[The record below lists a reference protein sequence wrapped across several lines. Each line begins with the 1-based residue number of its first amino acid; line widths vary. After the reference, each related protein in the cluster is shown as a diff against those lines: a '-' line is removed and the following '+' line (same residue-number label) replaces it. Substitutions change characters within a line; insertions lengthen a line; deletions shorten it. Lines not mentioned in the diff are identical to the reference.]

1 MIVALANKFNEEPGR
16 YGFVHND
23 RLYLTVTGIKL
34 NNPNAEISSSDD
46 VITFTDAVDLAT
58 NEPVEI
64 AINFIVD
71 PADSTISQV
80 ESRTTRFRSINIS
93 QGSQLLIDD
102 AALATFQQEFQQW
115 KDGPGKRMVTSFNPD
130 FSSVENFKTSVM
142 NWMMNSASAK
152 RAILSIRKGLE
163 RENAS
168 QSSIDLLQSLLDYDG
183 TVTQINLQ
191 PDDIVRSDTARYLIN
206 DV

>member
-1 MIVALANKFNEEPGR
+1 
-16 YGFVHND
+16 
-23 RLYLTVTGIKL
+23 
-34 NNPNAEISSSDD
+34 
-46 VITFTDAVDLAT
+46 
-58 NEPVEI
+58 
-64 AINFIVD
+64 
-71 PADSTISQV
+71 
-80 ESRTTRFRSINIS
+80 
-93 QGSQLLIDD
+93 
-102 AALATFQQEFQQW
+102 
-115 KDGPGKRMVTSFNPD
+115 
-130 FSSVENFKTSVM
+130 M

>member
-1 MIVALANKFNEEPGR
+1 M
-16 YGFVHND
+16 
-23 RLYLTVTGIKL
+23 
-34 NNPNAEISSSDD
+34 
-46 VITFTDAVDLAT
+46 
-58 NEPVEI
+58 
-64 AINFIVD
+64 
-71 PADSTISQV
+71 
-80 ESRTTRFRSINIS
+80 
-93 QGSQLLIDD
+93 
-102 AALATFQQEFQQW
+102 
-115 KDGPGKRMVTSFNPD
+115 
-130 FSSVENFKTSVM
+130 ENFKTSVM

-206 DV
+206 DVQGTVVTATHVDDNNQPATEPDGQPAQPTVIDVTNMQKEETECAPTLWNLI

>member
-1 MIVALANKFNEEPGR
+1 
-16 YGFVHND
+16 
-23 RLYLTVTGIKL
+23 
-34 NNPNAEISSSDD
+34 
-46 VITFTDAVDLAT
+46 
-58 NEPVEI
+58 
-64 AINFIVD
+64 
-71 PADSTISQV
+71 
-80 ESRTTRFRSINIS
+80 
-93 QGSQLLIDD
+93 
-102 AALATFQQEFQQW
+102 
-115 KDGPGKRMVTSFNPD
+115 MVTSFNPD
-130 FSSVENFKTSVM
+130 FSSTENFKASVM